1 MSKTQKNA
9 RKAAYEA
16 KQERE
21 GKKVVEWIIAILILM
36 AVAYTVYIS
45 LAYGHWVFC
54 FHHFIIK

>member
-1 MSKTQKNA
+1 MSKTQKKA

-45 LAYGHWVFC
+45 LA
-54 FHHFIIK
+54 